1 MAPRLRVMIVG
12 HGGPLMHC
20 AAAAKAM
27 RVRRVRVLWLV
38 QSTGEII
45 VHPLSSKG
53 VRYASAGRDI
63 GKHFIFTI
71 RAVEPS
77 MSALP
82 PKAYMCSATYALSI
96 ALRCATRLSFRRP
109 SIFSATRCH
118 IWWPLLSPRS
128 FSDSAVLLA
137 RGTDPLRWSASK

>member
-1 MAPRLRVMIVG
+1 
-12 HGGPLMHC
+12 MHC
-20 AAAAKAM
+20 AVAAKAM

-45 VHPLSSKG
+45 VRPLSSKG

-71 RAVEPS
+71 RAVELS

-82 PKAYMCSATYALSI
+82 PKADMCGA
-96 ALRCATRLSFRRP
+96 
-109 SIFSATRCH
+109 
-118 IWWPLLSPRS
+118 
-128 FSDSAVLLA
+128 A
-137 RGTDPLRWSASK
+137 RDVR